1 MPGIIT
7 WLIVG
12 ILLLL
17 LILAPFYIVIVKEY
31 ERCVVLR
38 LGAFKKVMGPGI
50 RFVIPFIDKPIKVD
64 YRVESVNVR
73 PQAVMTRDN
82 VTVTVD
88 AFVFYH
94 VRKAKDEVKK
104 AVLEVENFR
113 EVTTNYGQ
121 TMLRAIIGQ
130 KELDTLLQEREE
142 IANEL
147 KNQLDEKTDR
157 FGVEVDDVEIKDVS
171 VPDEM
176 ERAMAAQAEAERER
190 RARIKNATGEL
201 QASKMIRIAS
211 ELLGERGYQLRTLQ
225 TVEDVAVE
233 NSTIVTIPSSLVP
246 TKKKDEEKLFGDI
259 VDKIV
264 KGERLEEV
272 IEELGEEDVGKIA
285 DEVLGKD

>member
-1 MPGIIT
+1 MAGIIT

-12 ILLLL
+12 IILLL

-50 RFVIPFIDKPIKVD
+50 RFVIPFVDKPIKVD

-73 PQAVMTRDN
+73 PQAVMTKDN

-147 KNQLDEKTDR
+147 KTQLDEKTDK

-225 TVEDVAVE
+225 TVEDVAVD

-246 TKKKDEEKLFGDI
+246 TKGKEKEKLFGDV
-259 VDKIV
+259 VDKIA
-264 KGERLEEV
+264 KGEKLEEV
-272 IEELGEEDVGKIA
+272 IEELGEGEIGKIA
-285 DEVLGKD
+285 DEVLGED